1 MVLIFHHHIR
11 FFIKKAHYEILSTVR
26 IYRDI
31 LRHPT
36 LLAHGTYQVLRDIF
50 YELPRS
56 FIYKKIHKDL
66 ETHLDESASQA
77 LTISELM
84 TIPGNYIGF
93 FIGKFFVNNVYL
105 ASIIGANVG
114 DYFSGVI
121 SYAVAYMILTRGHGS
136 AYSPRKAL
144 VDNLEVIKD
153 CLPASFVLY
162 VSEAPLIA
170 GLIALGFSA
179 GFAIAVNLVIAVIIF
194 MGVAKYSA
202 TKQIE
207 KRFN

>member
-1 MVLIFHHHIR
+1 
-11 FFIKKAHYEILSTVR
+11 
-26 IYRDI
+26 
-31 LRHPT
+31 
-36 LLAHGTYQVLRDIF
+36 
-50 YELPRS
+50 
-56 FIYKKIHKDL
+56 
-66 ETHLDESASQA
+66 
-77 LTISELM
+77 
-84 TIPGNYIGF
+84 
-93 FIGKFFVNNVYL
+93 
-105 ASIIGANVG
+105 
-114 DYFSGVI
+114 
-121 SYAVAYMILTRGHGS
+121 MILTRGHGYI
-136 AYSPRKAL
+136 YSPKKAL

-170 GLIALGFSA
+170 GLIAVGFSA

>member
-1 MVLIFHHHIR
+1 M
-11 FFIKKAHYEILSTVR
+11 LSTVR

-31 LRHPT
+31 LRKPA
-36 LLAHGTYQVLRDIF
+36 LLVYGTFQVFRDIF

-56 FIYKKIHKDL
+56 IFFKKIHKDL

-84 TIPGNYIGF
+84 TIPGNYVWFLIGSL
-93 FIGKFFVNNVYL
+93 FVNNVYL
-105 ASIIGANVG
+105 ASIIGANVW
-114 DYFSGVI
+114 DYLSGVI
-121 SYAVAYMILTRGHGS
+121 SYAIAYMILTRWHGH
-136 AYSPRKAL
+136 AYSPKKAL
-144 VDNLEVIKD
+144 FDNFEVIKD
-153 CLPASFVLY
+153 CLPASLVLY
-162 VSEAPLIA
+162 ISEAPLIA

-179 GFAIAVNLVIAVIIF
+179 SFAIAVNLVIAIVIF

-202 TKQIE
+202 TKHIE

>member
-1 MVLIFHHHIR
+1 
-11 FFIKKAHYEILSTVR
+11 
-26 IYRDI
+26 
-31 LRHPT
+31 
-36 LLAHGTYQVLRDIF
+36 
-50 YELPRS
+50 
-56 FIYKKIHKDL
+56 
-66 ETHLDESASQA
+66 
-77 LTISELM
+77 
-84 TIPGNYIGF
+84 
-93 FIGKFFVNNVYL
+93 
-105 ASIIGANVG
+105 
-114 DYFSGVI
+114 
-121 SYAVAYMILTRGHGS
+121 MILTRGHGS
-136 AYSPRKAL
+136 AYSPIKAL

>member
-1 MVLIFHHHIR
+1 MR
-11 FFIKKAHYEILSTVR
+11 STAK

-31 LRHPT
+31 FRDP
-36 LLAHGTYQVLRDIF
+36 LLLSHGTYQVFRDVF

-56 FIYKKIHKDL
+56 IIFKKIHKNL

-77 LTISELM
+77 LTISEII

-93 FIGKFFVNNVYL
+93 LIGKMFVWNVYV
-105 ASIIGANVG
+105 ASIVGANVW
-114 DYFSGVI
+114 DYFSGVL
-121 SYAVAYMILTRGHGS
+121 SYAVAYMILTRGHGHF
-136 AYSPRKAL
+136 YPPKKAL
-144 VDNLEVIKD
+144 IDNLEVIKD
-153 CLPASFVLY
+153 CFPASLVLY
-162 VSEAPLIA
+162 ISEAPLIA

-179 GFAIAVNLVIAVIIF
+179 SFAIAVNLVIAIIIF

-202 TKQIE
+202 TEQIK